1 MALPVPADDLADT
14 AVPNCLVPLRG
25 LGAKFQP
32 VPRADAVDQ
41 TVGAQAITVHVT
53 VGLRR
58 PALRHEDSDLV
69 LRLRRVRPEMPLH
82 GGVVQIVAYVALLAM
97 NQVYKLVWIA
107 DEENQR
113 VVAD

>member
-1 MALPVPADDLADT
+1 
-14 AVPNCLVPLRG
+14 
-25 LGAKFQP
+25 
-32 VPRADAVDQ
+32 
-41 TVGAQAITVHVT
+41 
-53 VGLRR
+53 
-58 PALRHEDSDLV
+58 
-69 LRLRRVRPEMPLH
+69 MPLH